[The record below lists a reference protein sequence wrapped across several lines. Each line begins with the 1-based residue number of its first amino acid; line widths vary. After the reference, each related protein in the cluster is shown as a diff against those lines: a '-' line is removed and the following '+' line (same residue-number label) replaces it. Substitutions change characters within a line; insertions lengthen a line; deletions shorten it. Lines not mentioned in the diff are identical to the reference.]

1 MILFFLFLANGYSD
15 QSSVFPHQEHLLNK
29 IEEIR
34 SQAQRSTDISTE
46 IQQKQKL
53 SNVPELL
60 YRIETINTYVHQL
73 QEIHK
78 NQH

>member
-1 MILFFLFLANGYSD
+1 MILFFIFLANGYSNR
-15 QSSVFPHQEHLLNK
+15 SSIFPHQEHLLNK

-46 IQQKQKL
+46 VQQKQKL

-78 NQH
+78 NQD

>member
-1 MILFFLFLANGYSD
+1 VILFFLFLANGNSNRA
-15 QSSVFPHQEHLLNK
+15 SIFPNKEYLLNK

-34 SQAQRSTDISTE
+34 SQAQRSTDIGTE
-46 IQQKQKL
+46 IQKKQQL

-78 NQH
+78 NQD